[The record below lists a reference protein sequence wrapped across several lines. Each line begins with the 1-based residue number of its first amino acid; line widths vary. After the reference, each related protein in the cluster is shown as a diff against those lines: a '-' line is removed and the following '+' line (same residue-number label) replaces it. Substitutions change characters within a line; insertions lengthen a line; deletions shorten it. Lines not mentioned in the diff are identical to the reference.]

1 MAHPK
6 ANNPGEAKAS
16 DRGDGHR
23 LYYEC
28 SEDEEV
34 SMIFGFEEND
44 ARQKLNS
51 FPKCARLVIS
61 PDLQAELGME
71 IGTAVSVEHPWR
83 EIKKEMLED
92 HLPGKTKVQRQL
104 KDRLKDMEPGRLV
117 LMGYLADQSTE
128 EENVFAVFTDHR
140 ETREAREL
148 IRRLELVERLWA
160 AAAMRKKAR
169 RWQSRDSERDVE
181 NFIPKRRTNVVNV
194 ESQSILPAQRAAA
207 CRFRLRL
214 VGDARDGYV
223 ALVPRVAFRN
233 IVRKS
238 IDFGVQLRPQ
248 KVHKCQQTDPTFP
261 TNAWSQY
268 LYEIGHE
275 QQRSAATKTT
285 AKTTATATTTGTQSA
300 TPEATAGRP
309 PEATVCASDHVLQLL
324 DTLEF
329 NQIDMYRNDYPIISR
344 RKVIAKYETPLVA
357 ETMCF
362 MERATCANRH
372 VSAIEWHPALAGTF
386 VAAYVRHIPGALVAA
401 PTTRDTDDSV
411 NRLVFEKCPVM
422 AWNCAESLVPKLWF
436 DSPREVT
443 ALSFCPHDDHL
454 LIGGLASGQ
463 LAIWELTDAQLEHAG
478 PRLGGTLGRSDAAG
492 SYRSEIRALLGNATS
507 GSRFAHRAQGG
518 TAHGAPTEGRP
529 PAVGGATPEG
539 PWHVRPAAISALER
553 SARKPITVIRWL
565 PPNYHCAPTGQL
577 RARGPDE
584 KGPPGRF
591 LLTGAL
597 DGTVCFWDLDQPASQ
612 QVTPPSQPEK
622 DKSSAGGGEGEPGGG
637 SGGSGGGGQP
647 RQPTGGTMSRHNHL
661 LQPTFRVRCET
672 PIVALALDDD
682 PGGGGGGAGCR
693 MSFIFGTLLGVLC
706 WGKWDGYEFDQGAT
720 VNEEPVREQDTFA
733 PVHDGPLVAIA
744 RNTFVPDVLL
754 TAGGTVL
761 ALWAA
766 DCRRSPVFWRR
777 KLATVTACAWSLDRP
792 SVFFVGLAN
801 GDLEIW
807 DLQIHTSTAC
817 VALNLGANVLSI
829 ITQQPHRS
837 GVVGPTQRHLAV
849 ADGKCNVRLL
859 CIPAAFAEARPSER
873 RRFRQLIRAEL
884 ARKHEQQG
892 WVQRYYEQN
901 REQIE
906 ARLRAEREARELA
919 ERLELEKQE
928 HDDFLRRQALEEAK
942 KRALR
947 DAEKR
952 VDLSKRLESRW
963 RSRYYRALIR
973 TMMARRHLSPELLA
987 KQMHPERERRR
998 YDVRKRNTIGESVAA
1013 APDDYRRVQATLGP
1027 PVAGSGSGDDGGGDA
1042 PPRAQLR
1049 ETVRARFREELAD
1062 YPRVSWEAKE
1072 VLRVFQLPLD
1082 LDSFASIVAKGRSRR
1097 QLVLC
1102 DDHGNLEHLQA
1113 YLAKQAAR
1121 GSGGAGIGTNGAGP
1135 GTGDDTESTV
1145 SNGSPEVGARAG
1157 GGGHAVGLQRA
1168 RSVTFI
1174 DDVPQDV
1181 AGQKA
1186 AAAKAAEQQ
1195 QQQT

>member
-1 MAHPK
+1 MANQK
-6 ANNPGEAKAS
+6 SNNVPDAKF
-16 DRGDGHR
+16 DRSDGHR
-23 LYYEC
+23 LTFEC

-51 FPKCARLVIS
+51 FPKCSRLVIS

-71 IGTAVSVEHPWR
+71 IGSAVSVEHPWR
-83 EIKKEMLED
+83 EIKKEVLEE

-104 KDRLKDMEPGRLV
+104 KDRLRDLEPGRLV

-128 EENVFAVFTDHR
+128 EENVFAVFTDQR

-169 RWQSRDSERDVE
+169 RWQSHDSERDVE
-181 NFIPKRRTNVVNV
+181 NFIPKQRTNVVNV
-194 ESQSILPAQRAAA
+194 ESQSIFPAQRAGS

-223 ALVPRVAFRN
+223 ALLPKGAFRN

-248 KVHKCQQTDPTFP
+248 KVHKFQQTDPTFP

-275 QQRSAATKTT
+275 QRTASAA
-285 AKTTATATTTGTQSA
+285 TATATTQSGTGPAAPAQQDKQ
-300 TPEATAGRP
+300 ERAG
-309 PEATVCASDHVLQLL
+309 AQASDHVVQLL

-344 RKVIAKYETPLVA
+344 RKAIAKYETPHVG

-372 VSAIEWHPALAGTF
+372 VSAIEWHPTLAGSF
-386 VAAYVRHIPGALVAA
+386 VAAYVRHIPSVLAA
-401 PTTRDTDDSV
+401 GTESGRAEEDAV
-411 NRLVFEKCPVM
+411 NRLVFEKCPVL
-422 AWNCAESLVPKLWF
+422 AWNFDESLVPKLWF

-443 ALSFCPHDDHL
+443 ALSFCPYDERL
-454 LIGGLASGQ
+454 LVGGLASGQ
-463 LAIWELTDAQLEHAG
+463 LAIWELTNAQLEHAG
-478 PRLGGTLGRSDAAG
+478 PRAPERDTRAAG
-492 SYRSEIRALLGNATS
+492 FQHHHPHQHHQSYRSEIKALLA
-507 GSRFAHRAQGG
+507 GG
-518 TAHGAPTEGRP
+518 
-529 PAVGGATPEG
+529 TPEG
-539 PWHVRPAAISALER
+539 PWHVRPVVISALER

-577 RARGPDE
+577 RV
-584 KGPPGRF
+584 KGPEEKLGRV

-597 DGTVCFWDLDQPASQ
+597 DGSVCLWDLDQSVPVSQ
-612 QVTPPSQPEK
+612 QDK
-622 DKSSAGGGEGEPGGG
+622 DKGGTAGDGEGEPVGGAARERG
-637 SGGSGGGGQP
+637 EPGTQV
-647 RQPTGGTMSRHNHL
+647 TGMACLNNV
-661 LQPTFRVRCET
+661 LQPTFRVRCES
-672 PIVALALDDD
+672 PIVALAFDEPPP
-682 PGGGGGGAGCR
+682 PGTGCR
-693 MSFIFGTLLGVLC
+693 MAFVFGTLLGGLC

-720 VNEEPVREQDTFA
+720 VNEEPVRELDPFA

-744 RNTFVPDVLL
+744 RNTFVPEVLL

-761 ALWAA
+761 ALWTA
-766 DCRRSPVFWRR
+766 DCRQSPVFWRC
-777 KLATVTACAWSLDRP
+777 KPAIVTACAWSLDRP

-801 GDLEIW
+801 GDFEIW
-807 DLQIHTSTAC
+807 DLQINTSTAC

-829 ITQQPHRS
+829 ITQQQQQ
-837 GVVGPTQRHLAV
+837 QRGTVQRNLAV
-849 ADGKCNVRLL
+849 ADGNCNVRLL
-859 CIPAAFAEARPSER
+859 SIPAAFGEPRPSER

-884 ARKHEQQG
+884 ARKHEQQA

-906 ARLRAEREARELA
+906 ARLRAEQEARELA
-919 ERLELEKQE
+919 ERLEVEKQE

-942 KRALR
+942 KKALR

-952 VDLSKRLESRW
+952 VDLSRRLECRW

-998 YDVRKRNTIGESVAA
+998 YDVRKRATIGESVAA
-1013 APDDYRRVQATLGP
+1013 APDDYRRVQRALGLP
-1027 PVAGSGSGDDGGGDA
+1027 GKAGSVHGDAHGGEDSAGGGQV
-1042 PPRAQLR
+1042 RARLR

-1082 LDSFASIVAKGRSRR
+1082 LDNFASIVAKGRARR
-1097 QLVLC
+1097 QLVLS
-1102 DDHGNLEHLQA
+1102 DDHGNMEHLQA

-1121 GSGGAGIGTNGAGP
+1121 GPGDRVNGLGP
-1135 GTGDDTESTV
+1135 ATGDDTESTV
-1145 SNGSPEVGARAG
+1145 TNGSPDVPGTRAT
-1157 GGGHAVGLQRA
+1157 VGLQRA

-1174 DDVPQDV
+1174 DDVPDV
-1181 AGQKA
+1181 GQKA
-1186 AAAKAAEQQ
+1186 ATAVAGRGTEQQ
-1195 QQQT
+1195 S